1 MVDQNPVL
9 SILQTFE
16 SFLNSLSLSFSQK
29 DNIFQSYFDLRILLQ
44 QPSFDRKQ
52 LNDFFLAYKTKNFN
66 QNPFDESESFSSFSK
81 PQNFIEKVVTFQ
93 IDIDNFPLYDS
104 PSLKTK
110 FNFTSPYQKIRSFTV
125 DSSNL
130 SFFRCIAFAHIEHL
144 IKSRSAQKL
153 LNYSKIK
160 LSASNEFHE
169 LNDVLTSNLMNII
182 SLIQNPTYTEEM
194 LNVEFIK
201 KINIYPSKF
210 LDSLIFLIKSI
221 LISTIEDP
229 TALNFFNI
237 SLSQT
242 ERTLILNSL
251 QNNQNYVIPY
261 SVKQVMCCILNLNL
275 SVLNILPNQEPFT
288 EKITSKLENPQNVH
302 LVYFEKP
309 DYLYTI
315 GYGDNLFLSQASLSN
330 KSSGHNNNIILSR
343 APSIKKTIMENNI
356 FSMPMRKDEFEV
368 ENTKNQEKNDLS
380 KLKIRSFKEFDLPS
394 ESQSLTT
401 TPKPKPKEDPENNFE
416 LSIPSEKKNAFKID
430 YQYEELGKKNKL
442 LQEQVIFFM
451 ENNIK

>member
-1 MVDQNPVL
+1 
-9 SILQTFE
+9 
-16 SFLNSLSLSFSQK
+16 
-29 DNIFQSYFDLRILLQ
+29 
-44 QPSFDRKQ
+44 
-52 LNDFFLAYKTKNFN
+52 
-66 QNPFDESESFSSFSK
+66 
-81 PQNFIEKVVTFQ
+81 
-93 IDIDNFPLYDS
+93 
-104 PSLKTK
+104 
-110 FNFTSPYQKIRSFTV
+110 
-125 DSSNL
+125 
-130 SFFRCIAFAHIEHL
+130 
-144 IKSRSAQKL
+144 
-153 LNYSKIK
+153 
-160 LSASNEFHE
+160 
-169 LNDVLTSNLMNII
+169 
-182 SLIQNPTYTEEM
+182 M

>member
-1 MVDQNPVL
+1 MVDRNPAL

-16 SFLNSLSLSFSQK
+16 AFLNTLSLSFSQK
-29 DNIFQSYFDLRILLQ
+29 DNIFQSYFDLRILLL
-44 QPSFDRKQ
+44 QPSFDRKK
-52 LNDFFLAYKTKNFN
+52 LNDFFSAYKAKNFN
-66 QNPFDESESFSSFSK
+66 DNPFDESESSSSFSK

-93 IDIDNFPLYDS
+93 IDIDNFPLFDS

-110 FNFTSPYQKIRSFTV
+110 FNFSSPYQKIRSFTV
-125 DSSNL
+125 DSNNL
-130 SFFRCIAFAHIEHL
+130 SFFRCIAFSHIEHL

-160 LSASNEFHE
+160 LSSSNEFHE
-169 LNDVLTSNLMNII
+169 LNNVLTSNLMNII
-182 SLIQNPTYTEEM
+182 SLIQNPAYTEEM

-210 LDSLIFLIKSI
+210 LESLILLIKSI

-237 SLSQT
+237 SLSQN

-251 QNNQNYVIPY
+251 QNTPNYIIPY

-275 SVLNILPNQEPFT
+275 SILNILSNQEPFT
-288 EKITSKLENPQNVH
+288 EKIVSKLENPQNVH

-315 GYGDNLFLSQASLSN
+315 GYGDNLFLSQALSN
-330 KSSGHNNNIILSR
+330 KSSSNNNNIVLSR
-343 APSIKKTIMENNI
+343 APSIKKNIMENNI

-368 ENTKNQEKNDLS
+368 ENTKKQEKHDLS
-380 KLKIRSFKEFDLPS
+380 KLKIKSFKDFDLPS

-416 LSIPSEKKNAFKID
+416 LSIPSEKKKAFKID
-430 YQYEELGKKNKL
+430 YEYEELGKKNKL
-442 LQEQVIFFM
+442 LQEKV
-451 ENNIK
+451 NIY